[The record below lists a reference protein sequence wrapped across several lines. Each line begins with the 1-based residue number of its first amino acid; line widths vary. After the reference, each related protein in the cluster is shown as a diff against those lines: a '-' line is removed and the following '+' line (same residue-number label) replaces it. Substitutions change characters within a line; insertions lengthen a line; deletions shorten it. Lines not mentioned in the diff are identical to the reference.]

1 MLSGETKQSLKD
13 LIRLS
18 TPTIEGFRFKD
29 RTVHIMNRLLITPRD
44 QHFYPNRT
52 TISYTEDKVVLNFHG
67 NFFFCLTQ
75 GGVRQANTPCYPPKV
90 IVASRFFS
98 VIYNSACDPL
108 LILFV
113 YVIKIKYALQNVTVT
128 KV

>member
-1 MLSGETKQSLKD
+1 M
-13 LIRLS
+13 R
-18 TPTIEGFRFKD
+18 
-29 RTVHIMNRLLITPRD
+29 
-44 QHFYPNRT
+44 
-52 TISYTEDKVVLNFHG
+52 SYTEDEVVLNFHG
-67 NFFFCLTQ
+67 KRFFCLTQ
-75 GGVRQANTPCYPPKV
+75 GGVRQATCSVYPPKV

-113 YVIKIKYALQNVTVT
+113 YVIKIKYALQNIIVA